1 MKGEKEKEREGRE
14 RKRDAWLRCRY
25 AAKSN
30 LKEWLVH
37 LFHGWNN
44 GLLNTLPSRTF
55 QGVCWHY
62 AALSTAQWRIVL
74 PPPPR
79 PLRSSTFSTVRKYR
93 GIEIGGRQLLLL
105 ATLEKRLNLIWLVPE
120 ILSLAISCQSFD
132 SARIFSPLIPHNYYR
147 ERGARSIDY
156 PSNVDMYTFSMWEY
170 LSNALR
176 KSNSCGEYLPI
187 QIP

>member
-1 MKGEKEKEREGRE
+1 MIANIKVNIQLVIFSEIYESRKRRKLKKKKQRESEREERKRERGGEGEQVGRE
-14 RKRDAWLRCRY
+14 REKDAWLRCRC

-62 AALSTAQWRIVL
+62 AALSTAQWRIVP

-105 ATLEKRLNLIWLVPE
+105 TTLEKRLNLIWLVPE

-132 SARIFSPLIPHNYYR
+132 FARVFSTHP
-147 ERGARSIDY
+147 
-156 PSNVDMYTFSMWEY
+156 V
-170 LSNALR
+170 
-176 KSNSCGEYLPI
+176 
-187 QIP
+187 